1 MERLFFRGQQ
11 NQIQSN
17 APGVA
22 ASAPQINVNPGRG
35 VVSTVQKSN
44 QNRNMKMK
52 NSHSVRQ
59 QDVSPDR
66 VKARSELLA
75 PNSEDESEISFEQI
89 VNDKPSPRFV
99 SEYIQKFINKLAKE
113 NDSETSDYD
122 SSEYQTDK

>member
-11 NQIQSN
+11 NQIQST
-17 APGVA
+17 
-22 ASAPQINVNPGRG
+22 PQINVNPGRG

-75 PNSEDESEISFEQI
+75 LNSEDEFEISFEQI
-89 VNDKPSPRFV
+89 VNDKPSPRIV
-99 SEYIQKFINKLAKE
+99 SEYIHKFINKLAKE

>member
-11 NQIQSN
+11 NQIQST
-17 APGVA
+17 
-22 ASAPQINVNPGRG
+22 PQINVNPGRG

-52 NSHSVRQ
+52 NS

-66 VKARSELLA
+66 V
-75 PNSEDESEISFEQI
+75 NSEDEFEISFEQI
-89 VNDKPSPRFV
+89 VNDKPSPRIV
-99 SEYIQKFINKLAKE
+99 SEYIHKFINKLAKE

>member
-59 QDVSPDR
+59 QDVSPDTR
-66 VKARSELLA
+66 
-75 PNSEDESEISFEQI
+75 SEDEFEISFEQI
-89 VNDKPSPRFV
+89 VNDKPSPRIV
-99 SEYIQKFINKLAKE
+99 SEYIHKFINKLAKE